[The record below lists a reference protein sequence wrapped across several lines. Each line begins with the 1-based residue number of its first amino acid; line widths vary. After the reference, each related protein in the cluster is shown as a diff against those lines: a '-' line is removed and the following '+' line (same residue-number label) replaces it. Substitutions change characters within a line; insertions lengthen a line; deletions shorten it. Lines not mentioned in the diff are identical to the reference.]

1 MTCTAKAVMLAVAFL
16 WPEAFLMVGF
26 EKDWIRRT
34 IGPGLSPRDWL
45 VLDAGK
51 ELWLDWGDQ
60 KGSCGHV
67 TYPCMACGFRTSVC
81 ANLFDIIL
89 CIWPIIWHQL
99 MKAIICLFVIP
110 TFLFFFEIANSTR
123 ANPHMEGW
131 CRGHSWGCFFLV
143 PYLHL
148 WTSVDPRALNVWP
161 NEILHLAFDQLKMS
175 WKKTNGANE
184 LQKELQYVA

>member
-89 CIWPIIWHQL
+89 YMTHHMASTDEGNHL
-99 MKAIICLFVIP
+99 SICDSDIFN
-110 TFLFFFEIANSTR
+110 LFFFEIANSTR

-131 CRGHSWGCFFLV
+131 CRGHSWDCFFWCLISICE
-143 PYLHL
+143 HL
-148 WTSVDPRALNVWP
+148 STQGPSTFDPMRSYIWPSISLKWAERRQTALTSCKRNF
-161 NEILHLAFDQLKMS
+161 NM
-175 WKKTNGANE
+175 
-184 LQKELQYVA
+184 